1 MRNRSWGGEALL
13 CREYLYYM
21 SGVVLWNKQ
30 NCTHSG
36 LGELYYP
43 VSHNYTILRER
54 VLFIGTRFSILYTSI
69 YYPVSHNYTIL
80 SLLE

>member
-13 CREYLYYM
+13 CREYHTLYYM
-21 SGVVLWNKQ
+21 FVVVLWNKQ

-36 LGELYYP
+36 LGKLFYP
-43 VSHNYTILRER
+43 VSHNYTE
-54 VLFIGTRFSILYTSI
+54 YTM
-69 YYPVSHNYTIL
+69 L